1 MTFLGTSTQALAIM
15 LILGSPLFIVAGK
28 LRRTNVMVKF
38 LGIAIILAA
47 LIAGMEATS
56 DLLVERCRESG
67 NTGCMDYGAS
77 GGWVIAVGGFT
88 AAAWIRARNLWRPF

>member
-1 MTFLGTSTQALAIM
+1 MQALAIM
-15 LILGSPLFIVAGK
+15 LLLGAPLFIVAGK
-28 LRRTNVMVKF
+28 LKRSKVMIKF
-38 LGIAIILAA
+38 VAIAAVLAA
-47 LIAGMEATS
+47 LIGGMEATS

-77 GGWVIAVGGFT
+77 GAWVIAVGGFT